1 MNRENSMTFSSS
13 AVMSRNLMR
22 NVYIWMTLGL
32 ALTGVVAW
40 GTAQNTQLVRTLAQ
54 NNGFLILMLVEVG
67 LVFFI
72 SARIMQMSPMTAT
85 LTFAGYSALNGVTI
99 SFIFLAYTQQSIAT
113 TFFITAGMFGAM
125 SIFAFVTR
133 KDLSGWGSYLFMALI
148 GVIIASLVNFFLNSQ
163 ALSYIISY
171 VGVLLFMGLTAYD
184 TQRIKRMSDAMGEN
198 MSEPDYI
205 RLSIMGALKLYL
217 DFINMFLFLLR
228 IFGGRR

>member
-13 AVMSRNLMR
+13 AVMTRNLMR

-32 ALTGVVAW
+32 AITGVVAW

-67 LVFFI
+67 LVFFLA
-72 SARIMQMSPMTAT
+72 ARIMKMSPATAT
-85 LTFAGYSALNGVTI
+85 IAFAAYSALNGVTM
-99 SFIFLAYTQQSIAT
+99 SFIFLAYTSQSIAT

-133 KDLSGWGSYLFMALI
+133 KDLSSWGSYLFMALI
-148 GVIIASLVNFFLNSQ
+148 GVIIASLVNFFLRSE
-163 ALSYIISY
+163 ALSYLISY

-198 MSEPDYI
+198 MSEPNYI

>member
-1 MNRENSMTFSSS
+1 MT
-13 AVMSRNLMR
+13 RNLMR

-32 ALTGVVAW
+32 AITGVVAW

-67 LVFFI
+67 LVFFLA
-72 SARIMQMSPMTAT
+72 ARIMKMSPATAT
-85 LTFAGYSALNGVTI
+85 IAFAAYSALNGVTM
-99 SFIFLAYTQQSIAT
+99 SFIFLAYTSQSIAT

-133 KDLSGWGSYLFMALI
+133 KDLSSWGSYLFMALI
-148 GVIIASLVNFFLNSQ
+148 GVIIASLVNFFLRSE
-163 ALSYIISY
+163 ALSYLISY

-198 MSEPDYI
+198 MSEPNYI